1 MHAMELSLLNIRKKL
16 KTVYVDS
23 DVEVVLA
30 PNEKELEEIILWI
43 LKEKRVA
50 TVREIHSYLEAIAS
64 EEKIRRVLHRLVV
77 AGAVKQYH
85 DGRYE
90 ILGEVKVA

>member
-1 MHAMELSLLNIRKKL
+1 MESSLLNVRKRL

-30 PNEKELEEIILWI
+30 PNEKELEEIILLI
-43 LKEKRVA
+43 LKEKRIA
-50 TVREIHSYLEAIAS
+50 TVKEIHSYLEAIAS
-64 EEKIRRVLHRLVV
+64 EEKIRKILHKLVV
-77 AGAVKQYH
+77 EGTVKQYH

-90 ILGEVKVA
+90 ILKEVKVA